1 MHDIIVPD
9 LADEIKIMRQ
19 YLFHIIVFSA
29 CVLSFGSCT
38 KQFTD
43 EPKANLQ
50 PSTRLWLTPDSTLLE
65 TTSRQ
70 HLYWYGEDPDGMVEG
85 YLLAVGNFKPAP
97 TKILSPD
104 TMTYAWV
111 TTTDTLIAL
120 PLRAIRDSF
129 TVVVRAVDN
138 TFKQGAMLQK
148 GAVIRMMPQPYWDKN
163 TNGVYDAGDVAL
175 SNLQTAADP
184 KGAFLLFPIRNTP
197 PTVQFAAN
205 FVDSSTIQQPE
216 TTYTVATFSW
226 VGHDADGDNT
236 IVSYRIAL
244 NDTTLPSS
252 WQTLTGKS
260 TLVTLSVPRS
270 VSDLAPDNGTVAANV
285 YTGVFPGL
293 QFQTTISGLKLNAQN
308 ILYLQAKDVAGEYSK
323 AVRMPS
329 SATTGR
335 WFVKKPKGRML
346 VVKDD
351 NQSRDTTALP
361 LYHKT
366 FSDPS
371 IAGGAFGNFDILD
384 VGFGLNST
392 DKQTQI
398 ANQKYGNFVPANLN
412 PAFILTLQLYDLVYW
427 YSDLYPSY
435 GPAQIGLFNYTQR
448 GGKVIF
454 STTFP
459 ENISFPNVSALN
471 DFAPIDSVTTDPSST
486 STAPTNADD
495 RLPVGSTLLPF
506 DSTSGYPALTF
517 GPRPGPGVQFFNF
530 SWRRIYKRIDAR
542 YIYQIDS
549 VYSDNST
556 NPPQLKNER
565 FVGTPEIAVIDNN
578 KTFVLV
584 ALPMHLLNG
593 NTASLTAFFRKV
605 IVDEFGLH

>member
-1 MHDIIVPD
+1 VHDIIVPD

-50 PSTRLWLTPDSTLLE
+50 PSTRLWLTPNSVLLE
-65 TTSRQ
+65 TASRQ
-70 HLYWYGEDPDGMVEG
+70 HLYWYGEDPDGMVKG

-97 TKILSPD
+97 TKIPSPD
-104 TMTYAWV
+104 TMTYTWV
-111 TTTDTLIAL
+111 TSTDSLIAL

-129 TVVVRAVDN
+129 IVVVRAVDN
-138 TFKQGAMLQK
+138 TFKQSAILPPGAI
-148 GAVIRMMPQPYWDKN
+148 VRMTPSPYWDKD
-163 TNGVYDAGDVAL
+163 TNGFYDAGDVL
-175 SNLQTAADP
+175 LNNLQSAADP
-184 KGAFLLFPIRNTP
+184 KGAILLFPIRNTP

-205 FVDSSTIQQPE
+205 IVDSSTIQQPE

-244 NDTTLPSS
+244 NDTTQPSS
-252 WQTLTGKS
+252 WQTLTSKS
-260 TLVTLSVPRS
+260 TLVTIAVPRS
-270 VSDLAPDNGTVAANV
+270 ASNLAPDNGTVSANI

-293 QFQTTISGLKLNAQN
+293 QLQGAIPGLKLNAQN
-308 ILYLQAKDVAGEYSK
+308 VLYLQAKDVAGEYSK
-323 AVRMPS
+323 AARMPS
-329 SATTGR
+329 SPTTGR

-351 NQSRDTTALP
+351 NQSSDTTALP
-361 LYHKT
+361 LYRT
-366 FSDPS
+366 VFSDAS
-371 IAGGAFGNFDILD
+371 IAGGAFGNFDIFD
-384 VGFGLNST
+384 VGFGLSNT

-398 ANQKYGNFVPANLN
+398 ANQKYGNLVPTNLN

-471 DFAPIDSVTTDPSST
+471 DFAPIDSVTTDPSS
-486 STAPTNADD
+486 SSSVPTNADN
-495 RLPVGSTLLPF
+495 RLPVGSSLLPV

-530 SWRRIYKRIDAR
+530 NWRRIYKRIDAQ

-549 VYSDNST
+549 VYTDNST
-556 NPPQLKNER
+556 NPPQVKKER
-565 FVGTPEIAVIDNN
+565 FLGTPEIAVIDNN

-593 NTASLTAFFRKV
+593 NTTALTTFFRMV
-605 IVDEFGLH
+605 VVNQFGLH